1 MKKENNL
8 EIKINKFSYI
18 NDKESL
24 IKDLEVRFSD
34 GDIVWLR
41 GKVGCGKTTLL
52 KIFAGIIPNFEAGFF
67 EGKILF
73 NGKRISEENYKDITF
88 CFQYSDSQLLFDT
101 VERQFYKEKEE
112 IETFANL
119 KGFQQYLKK
128 SVMDLSRGERKYIT
142 LLSTISKKRKLYI
155 FDEPL
160 DLLDNEK
167 KGDILKEI
175 KNLSKDSIVLI
186 SSHDKDISKI
196 ANKELKFDPK
206 RGWILDSSRI
216 LREVQEVKIY
226 EKIPFKQ
233 SKKEVFISNEIEFKY
248 KGNLNGVRIPPLN
261 IKENEIIGVVG
272 QNGTGKT
279 TLLKV
284 ISNKNS
290 LYRKEVL
297 QNNIQSFAFLSQ
309 SVNRQLF
316 CNTVYEELFLG
327 IKRISE
333 EEKNYGDYLLEI
345 LELRGLEDLHPIFL
359 SGGQKQKLVFASL
372 LMNKPDLIL
381 LDEIFTNLDEKSIN
395 SIIFLLKEYREKNNL
410 SIILADREKKY
421 LSGIC
426 DRIISMPL
434 K

>member
-1 MKKENNL
+1 MKKESNL
-8 EIKINKFSYI
+8 KIKINKFSYI
-18 NDKESL
+18 NDTGSIVQNL
-24 IKDLEVRFSD
+24 DVSFSN

-67 EGKILF
+67 EGEILF
-73 NGKRISEENYKDITF
+73 NGKKISEKNYKNITF
-88 CFQYSDSQLLFDT
+88 CFQHSDSQFLFDT
-101 VERQFYKEKEE
+101 VERQFYKEKDE
-112 IETFANL
+112 IETYASL

-128 SVMDLSRGERKYIT
+128 SVMDLSRGERKFIT

-167 KGDILKEI
+167 KEDILSEI
-175 KNLSKDSIVLI
+175 KKLSKDSIVLI

-196 ANKELKFDPK
+196 ANKELTFEPE

-216 LREVQEVKIY
+216 LREVKEAKIY
-226 EKIPFKQ
+226 EEIPY
-233 SKKEVFISNEIEFKY
+233 KESNKELFISKEIEYKY
-248 KGNLNGVRIPPLN
+248 KGNSIGVRIPPLS

-279 TLLKV
+279 TLLKL
-284 ISNKNS
+284 ISNNS
-290 LYRKEVL
+290 SYGREILF
-297 QNNIQSFAFLSQ
+297 NNIKSFAFLSQ

-327 IKRISE
+327 LKRISE
-333 EEKNYGDYLLEI
+333 EGKNYGDYLLEI
-345 LELRGLEDLHPIFL
+345 LELKGLEDLHPIFL

-410 SIILADREKKY
+410 SIILTDQEKKY

-426 DRIISMPL
+426 DKIIPMPF